1 MRVSAT
7 AGAAAADDSVD
18 IVVQAV
24 ERWLG
29 VPGAVGGGGGG
40 RKVAGAAGRA
50 CELACTH
57 ERQVAICVW
66 RTRDNQA
73 SAHAR
78 VCHHTHASAGASVWA
93 RQAIRMQLGVRH
105 WYCGPLRAHVARCV
119 VHAACHNAR
128 RGATPSMPSR
138 SQPGVYRSYWSSLG
152 STRLLRTLMRLDRRA
167 RATRARMCVC
177 VCVLARAR
185 WRVWAAQGH
194 MALDRLLGSPSGLS
208 MICSL
213 SMYTISKLTHA
224 RSPTRACTPTRTHAG
239 TAGAR
244 SGVSTNA
251 CGRASRTAPPAATG
265 EARGEARGA
274 EELRGDEA
282 TARGEEGVRDA
293 RAPSC
298 TGESRPRC
306 HRRQVGVSDEALY
319 GRMP

>member
-1 MRVSAT
+1 M
-7 AGAAAADDSVD
+7 
-18 IVVQAV
+18 
-24 ERWLG
+24 
-29 VPGAVGGGGGG
+29 
-40 RKVAGAAGRA
+40 
-50 CELACTH
+50 
-57 ERQVAICVW
+57 
-66 RTRDNQA
+66 
-73 SAHAR
+73 
-78 VCHHTHASAGASVWA
+78 WA

-138 SQPGVYRSYWSSLG
+138 SPTWRVSLVLEL
-152 STRLLRTLMRLDRRA
+152 TRLYKALAHTDA
-167 RATRARMCVC
+167 FGPTSTGHTRSHVCVC

-194 MALDRLLGSPSGLS
+194 MALDHLLGSPSGLS

-298 TGESRPRC
+298 TGESRLRC
-306 HRRQVGVSDEALY
+306 HRRQVEVSDEALY
-319 GRMP
+319 GRCVAVRRRRIRPMLLRIDGNRRAGRFGVQTGYCEGR